1 MRFPVFPSRGRDRLI
16 VMAGKGSSMMAAPA
30 RDRAF
35 FDSLSQTFARI
46 GTESAGERI
55 LAMGRFFLGAPYG
68 AGTLER
74 QGPEETV
81 IDLRRFDCFTFVE
94 TVVALVHSF
103 YSGPAFFDR
112 YRDILTLIRYRGG
125 RRDGYASR
133 LHYFSDWLYD
143 NERKGIIGNIS
154 RILDG
159 QPFEKKINYMTGHP
173 DQYPALKNRD
183 VYRQMRDVERRMQRR
198 MRHYIPKAMLKN
210 MEGRIA
216 DGDLIAF
223 TSTTEG
229 LDCAHVGIAVR
240 VEGGLH
246 LLHASSA
253 AGGVIVSRE
262 TLDRYLDAN
271 EAFSGIMV
279 ARMAERAGG
288 PILKNGRIREV

>member
-1 MRFPVFPSRGRDRLI
+1 
-16 VMAGKGSSMMAAPA
+16 MMAAQA

-35 FDSLSQTFARI
+35 FDSRSQTFARI

-55 LAMGRFFLGAPYG
+55 LDMGRLFLGAPYG
-68 AGTLER
+68 AGTLEK

-94 TVVALVHSF
+94 TVVALVLSF
-103 YSGPAFFDR
+103 YSAPASFDR

-125 RRDGYASR
+125 RTDGYASR

-183 VYRQMRDVERRMQRR
+183 VYRQMRDVERRIQRR
-198 MRHYIPKAMLKN
+198 LRHYIPKAMLKN
-210 MEGRIA
+210 IEGRIT
-216 DGDLIAF
+216 DGDLIAV
-223 TSTTEG
+223 TSRLDG
-229 LDCAHVGIAVR
+229 LDVSHVGIAVR
-240 VEGGLH
+240 SGRRIH

-271 EAFSGIMV
+271 EAYSGIMV
-279 ARMAERAGG
+279 ARMADIEKRPDSGG
-288 PILKNGRIREV
+288 LNKR